1 MNSQRKHITVEEI
14 FLDINKQMLET
25 NYTLNLR
32 QLLKIAHEL
41 KRYLW
46 QKLKL
51 EKTQNVSKTTIEK
64 QVGFLV
70 PKVRTIAIAINN
82 HMAIIQVQIG
92 KNTIED
98 VLLDGGLRINIITQQ
113 LRLRLGLPKPK
124 HAPYNTRMVDQTTTK
139 LVGFIKDL
147 KIYVHGIPYITT
159 FNVF

>member
-1 MNSQRKHITVEEI
+1 
-14 FLDINKQMLET
+14 
-25 NYTLNLR
+25 
-32 QLLKIAHEL
+32 LLKIAPKL

-70 PKVRTIAIAINN
+70 PKVRTVAITINN

-98 VLLDGGLRINIITQQ
+98 VLLDEGS
-113 LRLRLGLPKPK
+113 
-124 HAPYNTRMVDQTTTK
+124 
-139 LVGFIKDL
+139 
-147 KIYVHGIPYITT
+147 
-159 FNVF
+159 